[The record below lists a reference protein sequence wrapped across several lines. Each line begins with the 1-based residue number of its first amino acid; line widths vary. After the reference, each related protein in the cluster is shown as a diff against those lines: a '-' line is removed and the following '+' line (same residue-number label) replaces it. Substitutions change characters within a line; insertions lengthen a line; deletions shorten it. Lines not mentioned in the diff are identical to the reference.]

1 MLDISKYSL
10 YGVLSV
16 IFAFNVLLYAIFQII
31 VVVTLRD
38 CIILE
43 GLFIVLTFLNSITLI
58 LGLIAAFIMND
69 DLGKTGIYIGV
80 IGFYLNLINFSLCH
94 MGFFLD

>member
-58 LGLIAAFIMND
+58 LGLIATFIMKD

-80 IGFYLNLINFSLCH
+80 IGFYLNLINFSLCQ